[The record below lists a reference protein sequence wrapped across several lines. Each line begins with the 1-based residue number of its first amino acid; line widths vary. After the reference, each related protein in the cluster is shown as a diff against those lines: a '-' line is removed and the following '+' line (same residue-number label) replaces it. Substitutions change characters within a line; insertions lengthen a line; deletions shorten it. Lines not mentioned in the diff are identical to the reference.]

1 MEELEVLLKEQEQQK
16 ITIGNYKAMI
26 AGYSRTIKELHDQ
39 HFDFKSDY
47 NDVLK
52 EYDTI
57 KNSTKPVDQ
66 VRVTVLKSKMATID
80 AKLKNISSNLQSN
93 KLNLDTAKTSLQL
106 EELKN
111 KTLQKQIA
119 DHPETKLVS
128 AEEKEKIVNDTLQ
141 NARDTKAKIG
151 KILEGE
157 IKSMNDIPNDIK
169 QKLFKDNSTLT
180 RYDKELAQLNTDL
193 NFYKKSKNKD
203 KDRFIKPIEQKIKT
217 IENRKLSFAINE
229 LEKANLA
236 SDVVINTCYSHMKN
250 LTLEKA
256 KAYTDIDDIHNGT
269 YKQPEN
275 DEHSDNDNK
284 GSQSKDD
291 DEKFKDD
298 ENDEKAKTGLPIKPS
313 FFNRFKNKL
322 SEIIN
327 KVKEYLPKSKAK
339 KEQEEKE
346 AEEQRKQEEEQKQKE
361 EQEQKEKEQ
370 KEKEQKEKEQNEN
383 KNQKTNN
390 RHYEAKDFKNNQ
402 NFKNDM
408 DEFLKNFE
416 ARTKKDVKDFEKDY
430 DDNSFNR

>member
-16 ITIGNYKAMI
+16 IAINNYKAMI
-26 AGYSRTIKELHDQ
+26 AGYSTTIKELQDKLI
-39 HFDFKSDY
+39 DLKADY
-47 NDVLK
+47 NDTLK
-52 EYDTI
+52 EYDAI
-57 KNSTKPVDQ
+57 KNSTK
-66 VRVTVLKSKMATID
+66 ATD
-80 AKLKNISSNLQSN
+80 KAEVAKLKAKMARIDTNRKNTSSNLQSN
-93 KLNLDTAKTSLQL
+93 KLDRDTAKASLKA
-106 EELKN
+106 EEFKN

-119 DHPETKLVS
+119 DHPEAKLVS
-128 AEEKEKIVNDTLQ
+128 AEEKEKRIKDMLQ
-141 NARDTKAKIG
+141 NTEYTKARLG

-157 IKSMNDIPNDIK
+157 IKSIDDIPDDIK
-169 QKLFKDNSTLT
+169 QDLFKDDSTLA
-180 RYDKELAQLNTDL
+180 RYDKELTQLNADL
-193 NFYKKSKNKD
+193 TSLKNSNAEPRLIKST
-203 KDRFIKPIEQKIKT
+203 EQKIKT
-217 IENRKLSFAINE
+217 IENRKLSFAIDE
-229 LEKANLA
+229 LKKTHLA
-236 SDVVINTCYSHMKN
+236 ADVAINSCHSHIKN
-250 LTLEKA
+250 LTHEKS
-256 KAYTDIDDIHNGT
+256 KAYDDIDAIHDGT

-327 KVKEYLPKSKAK
+327 KVKEHLPKSKAK

-361 EQEQKEKEQ
+361 EQEQKEKE
-370 KEKEQKEKEQNEN
+370 EKEKEQNEN

-390 RHYEAKDFKNNQ
+390 RHYKEKDFRHNQ
-402 NFKNDM
+402 SFKDDM

-416 ARTKKDVKDFEKDY
+416 ARTKKDLDDFEKDY

>member
-1 MEELEVLLKEQEQQK
+1 MEELEVLLKEQEQQQ
-16 ITIGNYKAMI
+16 ITIGNYKSMI
-26 AGYSRTIKELHDQ
+26 KGYSTTIEELQDQ
-39 HFDFKSDY
+39 LIDLKTDY
-47 NDVLK
+47 NDTLK
-52 EYDTI
+52 EYDAI
-57 KNSTKPVDQ
+57 KNSKKAVDQ
-66 VRVTVLKSKMATID
+66 MQVDKLKAKMARLDTNR
-80 AKLKNISSNLQSN
+80 KNISSNLQSN
-93 KLNLDTAKTSLQL
+93 KLDRDTAKASLKA
-106 EELKN
+106 EEFKN

-119 DHPETKLVS
+119 DHPEAKLVS
-128 AEEKEKIVNDTLQ
+128 AEEKEKRVKDMLQ
-141 NARDTKAKIG
+141 NTEYTKARLG

-157 IKSMNDIPNDIK
+157 IKSIDDIPDDIK
-169 QKLFKDNSTLT
+169 QKLFKDDSTLA
-180 RYDKELAQLNTDL
+180 RYDKELDQLNTDL
-193 NFYKKSKNKD
+193 TSLKNSNAEPRLIKS
-203 KDRFIKPIEQKIKT
+203 IEQKIKT
-217 IENRKLSFAINE
+217 IENRKLSFAIDE
-229 LEKANLA
+229 LKKTHLA
-236 SDVVINTCYSHMKN
+236 ADVAINSCHSHIKN
-250 LTLEKA
+250 LTREKT
-256 KAYTDIDDIHNGT
+256 KAYDDIDAIHNGT

-327 KVKEYLPKSKAK
+327 KVKEHLPKSKAK

-346 AEEQRKQEEEQKQKE
+346 AEEQRKQEEEQKEKE
-361 EQEQKEKEQ
+361 E
-370 KEKEQKEKEQNEN
+370 KEKEQNEN

-390 RHYEAKDFKNNQ
+390 RHYEANDFRNNQ

-416 ARTKKDVKDFEKDY
+416 ARTRKDLNDFEKDY

>member
-26 AGYSRTIKELHDQ
+26 AGYSRTIRELHDQ

-151 KILEGE
+151 KILKGE

-169 QKLFKDNSTLT
+169 QELFKDNSTLK
-180 RYDKELAQLNTDL
+180 RYDDELAKLTTDL
-193 NFYKKSKNKD
+193 ADLKKVNAEP
-203 KDRFIKPIEQKIKT
+203 RFIKPIEQKIKT

-236 SDVVINTCYSHMKN
+236 SDVVINTCYSHIKN

-284 GSQSKDD
+284 SSKSKDD

-298 ENDEKAKTGLPIKPS
+298 EDDEKAKTGLPTKPS

-361 EQEQKEKEQ
+361 EQEQKEKE
-370 KEKEQKEKEQNEN
+370 KEQNEN

-416 ARTKKDVKDFEKDY
+416 ARTKKDVNDFEKDY

>member
-16 ITIGNYKAMI
+16 ITIDNYKAMI
-26 AGYSRTIKELHDQ
+26 AGYSTTIKELQDQ
-39 HFDFKSDY
+39 LIDLKADY
-47 NDVLK
+47 NDTLK
-52 EYDTI
+52 EYDAI
-57 KNSTKPVDQ
+57 KNSTK
-66 VRVTVLKSKMATID
+66 ATD
-80 AKLKNISSNLQSN
+80 KAEVAKLKAKMARIDTNRKNTSSNLQSN
-93 KLNLDTAKTSLQL
+93 KLDRDTAKASLKA
-106 EELKN
+106 EEFKN

-119 DHPETKLVS
+119 DHPEAKLVS
-128 AEEKEKIVNDTLQ
+128 AEEKEKRIKDMLQ
-141 NARDTKAKIG
+141 NTEYTKARLG

-157 IKSMNDIPNDIK
+157 IKSIDDIPDDIK
-169 QKLFKDNSTLT
+169 QDLFKDDSTLA
-180 RYDKELAQLNTDL
+180 RYDKELTQLNADL
-193 NFYKKSKNKD
+193 TSLKNSNAEPRLIKST
-203 KDRFIKPIEQKIKT
+203 EQKIKT
-217 IENRKLSFAINE
+217 IENRKLSFAIDE
-229 LEKANLA
+229 LKKTHLA
-236 SDVVINTCYSHMKN
+236 ADVAINSCYSHIKN
-250 LTLEKA
+250 LTHEKS
-256 KAYTDIDDIHNGT
+256 KAYDDIDAIHNGT

-284 GSQSKDD
+284 GSKSKDD

-298 ENDEKAKTGLPIKPS
+298 ENDEKTKTGLPIKPS

-327 KVKEYLPKSKAK
+327 KVKEHLPKSKAK

-361 EQEQKEKEQ
+361 EQEQKEKE
-370 KEKEQKEKEQNEN
+370 EKEKEQNEN

-390 RHYEAKDFKNNQ
+390 RHYEANDFRNNQ

-416 ARTKKDVKDFEKDY
+416 ARTRKDLDDFEKDY

>member
-26 AGYSRTIKELHDQ
+26 AGYSRTIRELHDQ

-93 KLNLDTAKTSLQL
+93 KLNLDTAKASLQL

-119 DHPETKLVS
+119 DHPEAKLVS
-128 AEEKEKIVNDTLQ
+128 AEEKEKRVKDILE
-141 NARDTKAKIG
+141 NAKHTKAILG
-151 KILEGE
+151 KVLEGE
-157 IKSMNDIPNDIK
+157 IKSINDIPYNIR
-169 QKLFKDNSTLT
+169 QELFKNNSTLA
-180 RYDKELAQLNTDL
+180 RYDKELDQLNADL
-193 NFYKKSKNKD
+193 ASLKKSKAE
-203 KDRFIKPIEQKIKT
+203 DRFTEPIEQKIKT
-217 IENRKLSFAINE
+217 IENRKLSFAINK
-229 LEKANLA
+229 LEKTHLGL
-236 SDVVINTCYSHMKN
+236 DVVINSCSSHIKN

-256 KAYTDIDDIHNGT
+256 KAYNDIDDIHNGT

-284 GSQSKDD
+284 SSKSKDD

-327 KVKEYLPKSKAK
+327 KVKEHLPKSKAK

-361 EQEQKEKEQ
+361 EQEQKEQ
-370 KEKEQKEKEQNEN
+370 EQKEKEQNEN

>member
-16 ITIGNYKAMI
+16 ITIDNYKAMI
-26 AGYSRTIKELHDQ
+26 AGYSTTIKELQDQ
-39 HFDFKSDY
+39 LIDLKADY
-47 NDVLK
+47 NDTFK
-52 EYDTI
+52 EYDAI
-57 KNSTKPVDQ
+57 KNSTK
-66 VRVTVLKSKMATID
+66 ATD
-80 AKLKNISSNLQSN
+80 KAEVAKLKAKMARIDTNRKNTSSNLQSN
-93 KLNLDTAKTSLQL
+93 KLDRDTAKASLKA
-106 EELKN
+106 EEFKN
-111 KTLQKQIA
+111 KSLQKQIA
-119 DHPETKLVS
+119 DHPEAKLVS
-128 AEEKEKIVNDTLQ
+128 AEEKEKRVKDMLQ
-141 NARDTKAKIG
+141 NTEYTKARLG

-157 IKSMNDIPNDIK
+157 IKSIDDIPDDIK
-169 QKLFKDNSTLT
+169 QDLFKDDPTLA
-180 RYDKELAQLNTDL
+180 RYDKELTQLNTDL
-193 NFYKKSKNKD
+193 ASLKNSNAE
-203 KDRFIKPIEQKIKT
+203 DRLTKPIEQKIKT
-217 IENRKLSFAINE
+217 IENRKLSFAIDE
-229 LEKANLA
+229 LKKTHLA
-236 SDVVINTCYSHMKN
+236 ADVAINSCYSHIKN
-250 LTLEKA
+250 LTREKA
-256 KAYTDIDDIHNGT
+256 KAYDDIDDIHNGT

-284 GSQSKDD
+284 SSKSKDD

-298 ENDEKAKTGLPIKPS
+298 ENAKTGLPIKPS

-327 KVKEYLPKSKAK
+327 KVKEHLPKSKAK

-370 KEKEQKEKEQNEN
+370 NEN

-390 RHYEAKDFKNNQ
+390 RHYEANDFRNNQ

-416 ARTKKDVKDFEKDY
+416 ARTRKDLDDFEKDY

>member
-16 ITIGNYKAMI
+16 ITIDNYKAMI
-26 AGYSRTIKELHDQ
+26 AGYSTTIKELQDQ
-39 HFDFKSDY
+39 LIDLKADY
-47 NDVLK
+47 NDTLK
-52 EYDTI
+52 EYDAI
-57 KNSTKPVDQ
+57 KNSTKATDKAE
-66 VRVTVLKSKMATID
+66 VTKLKAKMARID
-80 AKLKNISSNLQSN
+80 TNRKNTSSNLQSN
-93 KLNLDTAKTSLQL
+93 KLDRDTAKASLKA
-106 EELKN
+106 EEFKN

-119 DHPETKLVS
+119 DHPEAKLVS
-128 AEEKEKIVNDTLQ
+128 AEEKEKRIKDMLQ
-141 NARDTKAKIG
+141 NTEYTKARLG

-157 IKSMNDIPNDIK
+157 IKSIDDIPDDIK
-169 QKLFKDNSTLT
+169 QDLFKDDSTLA
-180 RYDKELAQLNTDL
+180 RYDKELTQLNADL
-193 NFYKKSKNKD
+193 TSLKNSNAEPRLIKST
-203 KDRFIKPIEQKIKT
+203 EQKIKT
-217 IENRKLSFAINE
+217 IENRKLSFAIDE
-229 LEKANLA
+229 LKKTHLA
-236 SDVVINTCYSHMKN
+236 ADVAINSCHSHIKN
-250 LTLEKA
+250 LTHEKS
-256 KAYTDIDDIHNGT
+256 KAYDDIDAIHNGT

-327 KVKEYLPKSKAK
+327 KVKEHLPKSKAK

-361 EQEQKEKEQ
+361 EQEQKEKE
-370 KEKEQKEKEQNEN
+370 EKEKEQNEN

-390 RHYEAKDFKNNQ
+390 RHYEEKDFRHNQ
-402 NFKNDM
+402 SFKDDM

-416 ARTKKDVKDFEKDY
+416 ARTKKDLDDFEKDY

>member
-339 KEQEEKE
+339 KEQEEKG

-361 EQEQKEKEQ
+361 EQEQ

-408 DEFLKNFE
+408 DEFLKNFK

>member
-16 ITIGNYKAMI
+16 ITIDNYKAMI
-26 AGYSRTIKELHDQ
+26 AGYSTTIKELQDQ
-39 HFDFKSDY
+39 LIDLKADY
-47 NDVLK
+47 NDTLK
-52 EYDTI
+52 EYDAI
-57 KNSTKPVDQ
+57 KNSTK
-66 VRVTVLKSKMATID
+66 ATD
-80 AKLKNISSNLQSN
+80 KAEVAKLKAKMARIDTNRKNTSSNLQSN
-93 KLNLDTAKTSLQL
+93 KLDRDTAKASLKA
-106 EELKN
+106 EEFKN

-119 DHPETKLVS
+119 DHPEAKLVS
-128 AEEKEKIVNDTLQ
+128 AEEKEKRIKDMLQ
-141 NARDTKAKIG
+141 NTEYTKARLG

-157 IKSMNDIPNDIK
+157 IKSIDDIPDDIK
-169 QKLFKDNSTLT
+169 QDLFKDDSTLA
-180 RYDKELAQLNTDL
+180 RYDKELTQLNADL
-193 NFYKKSKNKD
+193 TSLKNSNAEPRLIKST
-203 KDRFIKPIEQKIKT
+203 EQKIKT
-217 IENRKLSFAINE
+217 IENRKLSFAIDE
-229 LEKANLA
+229 LKKTHLA
-236 SDVVINTCYSHMKN
+236 ADVAINSCHSHIKN
-250 LTLEKA
+250 LTHEKS
-256 KAYTDIDDIHNGT
+256 KAYDDIDAIHNGT

-327 KVKEYLPKSKAK
+327 KVKEHLPKSKAK

-346 AEEQRKQEEEQKQKE
+346 AEEQKE
-361 EQEQKEKEQ
+361 KEAEEQKEKE
-370 KEKEQKEKEQNEN
+370 EKEKEQNEN

-390 RHYEAKDFKNNQ
+390 RHYEEKDFRHNQ
-402 NFKNDM
+402 SFKDDM

-416 ARTKKDVKDFEKDY
+416 ARTKKDLDDFEKDY

>member
-26 AGYSRTIKELHDQ
+26 EGYSTTIEELQDQ
-39 HFDFKSDY
+39 LIDLKADY
-47 NDVLK
+47 NDTLK
-52 EYDTI
+52 EYDAI
-57 KNSTKPVDQ
+57 KNSTKAVDQ
-66 VRVTVLKSKMATID
+66 MKVDKLKAKMARID
-80 AKLKNISSNLQSN
+80 TNRKNISSNLQSN
-93 KLNLDTAKTSLQL
+93 KLDRDTAKASLKA
-106 EELKN
+106 EKFKN
-111 KTLQKQIA
+111 KSLQKQIA

-128 AEEKEKIVNDTLQ
+128 AEEKEKRVKDMLQ
-141 NARDTKAKIG
+141 NTRDTKARLG

-169 QKLFKDNSTLT
+169 QELFKDNPTLA
-180 RYDKELAQLNTDL
+180 RYDKELDQLNTDL
-193 NFYKKSKNKD
+193 TSLKNSNAE
-203 KDRFIKPIEQKIKT
+203 DRFIKPIEQKIKT
-217 IENRKLSFAINE
+217 IENRKLSFAING
-229 LEKANLA
+229 LEKAYLA
-236 SDVVINTCYSHMKN
+236 SDVAINSCYSHIKN
-250 LTLEKA
+250 LTREKA
-256 KAYTDIDDIHNGT
+256 KAYDDIDSIHNGT

-298 ENDEKAKTGLPIKPS
+298 EDNEKAKTGLPIKPS

-327 KVKEYLPKSKAK
+327 KVKEHLPKSKAK

-361 EQEQKEKEQ
+361 EQEQKEKE
-370 KEKEQKEKEQNEN
+370 EKEKEQNEN

-390 RHYEAKDFKNNQ
+390 RHYEANDFRNNQ

-416 ARTKKDVKDFEKDY
+416 ARTKKDLDDFEKDY

>member
-26 AGYSRTIKELHDQ
+26 AGYSQTIKELHDKQ
-39 HFDFKSDY
+39 IDLKSDY
-47 NDVLK
+47 NDTLK
-52 EYDTI
+52 EYDAI
-57 KNSTKPVDQ
+57 KNSTKPEDQ
-66 VRVTVLKSKMATID
+66 KKVTKLKLKMARID
-80 AKLKNISSNLQSN
+80 TDRKNISSSIQSN
-93 KLNLDTAKTSLQL
+93 KLDRDTAEASLKSEQF
-106 EELKN
+106 KN

-128 AEEKEKIVNDTLQ
+128 AEEKEKRVKDMLQ
-141 NARDTKAKIG
+141 NARDTKTKIG

-157 IKSMNDIPNDIK
+157 IKSMNDIPDDIK
-169 QKLFKDNSTLT
+169 KELFKDNSTLT
-180 RYDKELAQLNTDL
+180 RYDKELDQLNTDL
-193 NFYKKSKNKD
+193 DNLNKANAEP
-203 KDRFIKPIEQKIKT
+203 RLIKPIEQKIKT

-229 LEKANLA
+229 LEKAHLA
-236 SDVVINTCYSHMKN
+236 SDVVINSCYSHIKN
-250 LTLEKA
+250 LTREKA
-256 KAYTDIDDIHNGT
+256 KAYDDIDGIHNGT

-327 KVKEYLPKSKAK
+327 KVKEHLPKSKAK

-361 EQEQKEKEQ
+361 EQEQKEKE
-370 KEKEQKEKEQNEN
+370 EKEKEQNEN

-390 RHYEAKDFKNNQ
+390 RHYEANDFRNNQ

-416 ARTKKDVKDFEKDY
+416 ARTKKDVDDFEKDY

>member
-16 ITIGNYKAMI
+16 ITIGNYKAVI
-26 AGYSRTIKELHDQ
+26 AGYSRTISELHDQ
-39 HFDFKSDY
+39 HIDLKSDY
-47 NDVLK
+47 NDALK
-52 EYDTI
+52 EYDAF
-57 KNSTKPVDQ
+57 KNSARLRDQ
-66 VRVTVLKSKMATID
+66 ARVPSLKEKMATID
-80 AKLKNISSNLQSN
+80 AKLKIISSNLQST
-93 KLNLDTAKTSLQL
+93 KLNLDTAKSSLQL

-111 KTLQKQIA
+111 KSLQKQIA

-151 KILEGE
+151 KILKGE
-157 IKSMNDIPNDIK
+157 IKSINDIPNDIK
-169 QKLFKDNSTLT
+169 QELFKDNSTLK
-180 RYDKELAQLNTDL
+180 RYDDELDKLKTDL
-193 NFYKKSKNKD
+193 DDLKKVNAEP
-203 KDRFIKPIEQKIKT
+203 RFIKPIEQKIKT

-236 SDVVINTCYSHMKN
+236 SDVVINTCYSHIKN

-346 AEEQRKQEEEQKQKE
+346 AEEQRKQEEEEQKE
-361 EQEQKEKEQ
+361 EQEQKE
-370 KEKEQKEKEQNEN
+370 KEKEQNEN

-390 RHYEAKDFKNNQ
+390 RHYEAKDFRHNQ
-402 NFKNDM
+402 SFKDDM

-416 ARTKKDVKDFEKDY
+416 ARTKKDVNDFEKDY

>member
-16 ITIGNYKAMI
+16 ITIGNYKAVI
-26 AGYSRTIKELHDQ
+26 AGYSRTIRELHDQ
-39 HFDFKSDY
+39 HIDLKSDY
-47 NDVLK
+47 NDALK
-52 EYDTI
+52 EYDAF
-57 KNSTKPVDQ
+57 KNSARLRDQ
-66 VRVTVLKSKMATID
+66 ARVPSLKEKMATID
-80 AKLKNISSNLQSN
+80 AKLKNISSNLQST
-93 KLNLDTAKTSLQL
+93 KLNLDTAKASLQL

-111 KTLQKQIA
+111 KSLQKQIA

-128 AEEKEKIVNDTLQ
+128 AEEKEKRVKDMLQ
-141 NARDTKAKIG
+141 NTRDTKARLG

-169 QKLFKDNSTLT
+169 QELFKDNPTLA
-180 RYDKELAQLNTDL
+180 RYDKELDQLNTDL
-193 NFYKKSKNKD
+193 TSLKNSNAE
-203 KDRFIKPIEQKIKT
+203 DRFIKPIEQKIKT

-236 SDVVINTCYSHMKN
+236 SDVVINTCYSHIKN

-298 ENDEKAKTGLPIKPS
+298 EDNEKAKTGLPIKPS

-361 EQEQKEKEQ
+361 EQEQKEKE
-370 KEKEQKEKEQNEN
+370 EKEKEQNEN

-390 RHYEAKDFKNNQ
+390 RHYEAKDFRHNQ
-402 NFKNDM
+402 SFKDDM

-416 ARTKKDVKDFEKDY
+416 ARTKKDVNDFEKDY

>member
-16 ITIGNYKAMI
+16 ITIDNYKAMI
-26 AGYSRTIKELHDQ
+26 AGYSTTIKELQDQ
-39 HFDFKSDY
+39 LIDLKADY
-47 NDVLK
+47 NDTLK
-52 EYDTI
+52 EYDAI
-57 KNSTKPVDQ
+57 KNSTK
-66 VRVTVLKSKMATID
+66 ATD
-80 AKLKNISSNLQSN
+80 KAEVAKLKAKMARIDTNRKNTSSNLQSN
-93 KLNLDTAKTSLQL
+93 KLDRDTAKASLKA
-106 EELKN
+106 EEFKN

-119 DHPETKLVS
+119 DHPEAKLVS
-128 AEEKEKIVNDTLQ
+128 AEEKEKRIKDMLQ
-141 NARDTKAKIG
+141 NTEYTKARLG

-157 IKSMNDIPNDIK
+157 IKSIDDIPDDIK
-169 QKLFKDNSTLT
+169 QDLFKDDSTLA
-180 RYDKELAQLNTDL
+180 RYDKELTQLNADL
-193 NFYKKSKNKD
+193 TSLKNSNAEPRLIKST
-203 KDRFIKPIEQKIKT
+203 EQKIKT
-217 IENRKLSFAINE
+217 IENRKLSFAIDE
-229 LEKANLA
+229 LKKTHLA
-236 SDVVINTCYSHMKN
+236 ADVAINSCYSHIKN
-250 LTLEKA
+250 LTHEKS
-256 KAYTDIDDIHNGT
+256 KAYDDIDAIHNGT

-327 KVKEYLPKSKAK
+327 KVKEHLPKSKAK

-361 EQEQKEKEQ
+361 EQEQKEKE
-370 KEKEQKEKEQNEN
+370 EKEKEQNEN

-390 RHYEAKDFKNNQ
+390 RHYEEKDFRHNQ
-402 NFKNDM
+402 SFKDDM

-416 ARTKKDVKDFEKDY
+416 ARTKKDLDDFEKDY

>member
-16 ITIGNYKAMI
+16 ITIDNYKAMI
-26 AGYSRTIKELHDQ
+26 AGYSTTIKELQDQ
-39 HFDFKSDY
+39 LIDLKADY
-47 NDVLK
+47 NDTLK
-52 EYDTI
+52 EYDAI
-57 KNSTKPVDQ
+57 KNSTDKAKVAK
-66 VRVTVLKSKMATID
+66 LKAKMARID
-80 AKLKNISSNLQSN
+80 TNRKNISSNLQSN
-93 KLNLDTAKTSLQL
+93 KLDRDTAKASLKA
-106 EELKN
+106 EEFKN
-111 KTLQKQIA
+111 KSLQKQIA
-119 DHPETKLVS
+119 DHPEAKLVS
-128 AEEKEKIVNDTLQ
+128 AEEKEKRVKDMLQ
-141 NARDTKAKIG
+141 NTEYTKARLG

-157 IKSMNDIPNDIK
+157 IKSMNDIPDDIK
-169 QKLFKDNSTLT
+169 QDLFKDNPTLA
-180 RYDKELAQLNTDL
+180 RYDKELDQLNTDL
-193 NFYKKSKNKD
+193 TSLKNSNAEPRLIKST
-203 KDRFIKPIEQKIKT
+203 EQKIKT
-217 IENRKLSFAINE
+217 IENRKLSFAIDE
-229 LEKANLA
+229 LKKTHLA
-236 SDVVINTCYSHMKN
+236 ADVAINSCHSHIKN
-250 LTLEKA
+250 LTREKA
-256 KAYTDIDDIHNGT
+256 KAYDDIDAIHNGT

-327 KVKEYLPKSKAK
+327 KVKEHLPKSKAK

-361 EQEQKEKEQ
+361 EQEQKEKE
-370 KEKEQKEKEQNEN
+370 EKEKEQNEN

-390 RHYEAKDFKNNQ
+390 RHYEANDFRNNQ

-416 ARTKKDVKDFEKDY
+416 ARTRKDLDDFEKDY

>member
-1 MEELEVLLKEQEQQK
+1 MEELEVLLKEQEQQQ
-16 ITIGNYKAMI
+16 ITIGNYKSMI
-26 AGYSRTIKELHDQ
+26 AGYSKTIKELHDKQ
-39 HFDFKSDY
+39 IDLQADYHDTLKKYDAFKNSARLRDQAQ
-47 NDVLK
+47 VPGLK
-52 EYDTI
+52 EEMAKI
-57 KNSTKPVDQ
+57 KAD
-66 VRVTVLKSKMATID
+66 
-80 AKLKNISSNLQSN
+80 LKNISSNLQSN
-93 KLNLDTAKTSLQL
+93 ELDRDTAKASLQL

-111 KTLQKQIA
+111 KSLQKQIA

-128 AEEKEKIVNDTLQ
+128 AEEKEKRVKDMLQ
-141 NARDTKAKIG
+141 NARDTKARLG

-157 IKSMNDIPNDIK
+157 IKSMNDIPDDIK
-169 QKLFKDNSTLT
+169 QELFKDNSTLA
-180 RYDKELAQLNTDL
+180 RYDKELTQLNADL
-193 NFYKKSKNKD
+193 TFYKKSRNKD

-217 IENRKLSFAINE
+217 IENRKLSFAING
-229 LEKANLA
+229 LEKAHLA
-236 SDVVINTCYSHMKN
+236 SDVVINSCYSHIKN

-256 KAYTDIDDIHNGT
+256 KAYDDIDDIHNGT

-327 KVKEYLPKSKAK
+327 KVKEHLPKSKAK

-361 EQEQKEKEQ
+361 EQEKKEKEEQ
-370 KEKEQKEKEQNEN
+370 EQKEKEQNEN

-408 DEFLKNFE
+408 DEFLKNFK

-430 DDNSFNR
+430 DDNIFNR

>member
-16 ITIGNYKAMI
+16 ITIDNYKAII
-26 AGYSRTIKELHDQ
+26 AGYSTTIKELQDQ
-39 HFDFKSDY
+39 LIDLKADY
-47 NDVLK
+47 NDTLK
-52 EYDTI
+52 EYDAI
-57 KNSTKPVDQ
+57 KNSTK
-66 VRVTVLKSKMATID
+66 ATD
-80 AKLKNISSNLQSN
+80 KAEVAKLKAKMARIDTNRKNTSSNLQSN
-93 KLNLDTAKTSLQL
+93 KLDRDTAKASLKA
-106 EELKN
+106 EEFKN

-119 DHPETKLVS
+119 DHPEAKLVS
-128 AEEKEKIVNDTLQ
+128 AEEKEKRIKDMLQ
-141 NARDTKAKIG
+141 NTEYTKARLG

-157 IKSMNDIPNDIK
+157 IKSIDDIPDDIK
-169 QKLFKDNSTLT
+169 QDLFKDDSTLA
-180 RYDKELAQLNTDL
+180 RYDKELTQLNADL
-193 NFYKKSKNKD
+193 TSLKNSNAEPRLIKST
-203 KDRFIKPIEQKIKT
+203 EQKIKT
-217 IENRKLSFAINE
+217 IENRKLSFAIDE
-229 LEKANLA
+229 LKKTHLA
-236 SDVVINTCYSHMKN
+236 ADLAINSCYSHIKN
-250 LTLEKA
+250 LTHEKS
-256 KAYTDIDDIHNGT
+256 KAYNDIDAIHNGT

-298 ENDEKAKTGLPIKPS
+298 EDNEKAKTGLPIKPS

-327 KVKEYLPKSKAK
+327 KVKEHLPKSKAK

-361 EQEQKEKEQ
+361 EQEQKEKE
-370 KEKEQKEKEQNEN
+370 EKEKEQNEN

-390 RHYEAKDFKNNQ
+390 RHYEEKDFRHNQ
-402 NFKNDM
+402 SFKDDM

-416 ARTKKDVKDFEKDY
+416 ARTRKDLDDFEKDY

>member
-1 MEELEVLLKEQEQQK
+1 MEELEVLLKEQEQQQ

-26 AGYSRTIKELHDQ
+26 AGYSKTIKELHDKQ
-39 HFDFKSDY
+39 IDLKADY
-47 NDVLK
+47 NDVFKKYDAFKNSARLRDQAQVPGLK
-52 EYDTI
+52 EEMAKI
-57 KNSTKPVDQ
+57 KAD
-66 VRVTVLKSKMATID
+66 
-80 AKLKNISSNLQSN
+80 LKNISSNLQSN
-93 KLNLDTAKTSLQL
+93 ELDRDTAKASLQL

-111 KTLQKQIA
+111 KSLQKQIA

-128 AEEKEKIVNDTLQ
+128 AEEKEKRVKDMLQ
-141 NARDTKAKIG
+141 NARDTKARLG

-157 IKSMNDIPNDIK
+157 IKSMNDIPDDIK
-169 QKLFKDNSTLT
+169 QKLFEDDSTLA
-180 RYDKELAQLNTDL
+180 RYDKELTQLNADL
-193 NFYKKSKNKD
+193 NFYKKSRIKD
-203 KDRFIKPIEQKIKT
+203 RDRFIKPIEQKIKT

-229 LEKANLA
+229 LEKTHLA
-236 SDVVINTCYSHMKN
+236 SDVVINSCYSHIKN
-250 LTLEKA
+250 LTLEKS
-256 KAYTDIDDIHNGT
+256 KAYNDIDDIHNGT

-298 ENDEKAKTGLPIKPS
+298 ENAKTGLPIKPS

-327 KVKEYLPKSKAK
+327 KVKEHLPKSKAK

-361 EQEQKEKEQ
+361 EQEEKE
-370 KEKEQKEKEQNEN
+370 KEKEQNEN

-390 RHYEAKDFKNNQ
+390 RHYEEKDFRHNQ
-402 NFKNDM
+402 SFKDDM

-416 ARTKKDVKDFEKDY
+416 ARTKKDLDDFEKDY

>member
-26 AGYSRTIKELHDQ
+26 AGYSQTIKELHDKQ
-39 HFDFKSDY
+39 IDLKSDY
-47 NDVLK
+47 NDTLK
-52 EYDTI
+52 EYDAI
-57 KNSTKPVDQ
+57 KNSTKPEDQ
-66 VRVTVLKSKMATID
+66 KKVTKLKLKMARID
-80 AKLKNISSNLQSN
+80 TDRKNISSSIQSN
-93 KLNLDTAKTSLQL
+93 KLDRDTAEASLKSEQF
-106 EELKN
+106 KN

-128 AEEKEKIVNDTLQ
+128 AEEKEKRVKDMLQ
-141 NARDTKAKIG
+141 NARNTKTKIG

-157 IKSMNDIPNDIK
+157 IKSMNDIPDDIK
-169 QKLFKDNSTLT
+169 QELFKDNSTLT
-180 RYDKELAQLNTDL
+180 RYDKELDQLNTDL
-193 NFYKKSKNKD
+193 DNLNKANAEP
-203 KDRFIKPIEQKIKT
+203 RLIKPIEQKIKT

-229 LEKANLA
+229 LEKAHLA
-236 SDVVINTCYSHMKN
+236 SDVVINSCYSHIKN

-256 KAYTDIDDIHNGT
+256 KAYDDIDDIHNGT

-346 AEEQRKQEEEQKQKE
+346 AEEKRKQEEEQKQKE
-361 EQEQKEKEQ
+361 EQEKKEKE
-370 KEKEQKEKEQNEN
+370 KEKEQNEN

-416 ARTKKDVKDFEKDY
+416 ARTKKDVNDFEKDY

>member
-1 MEELEVLLKEQEQQK
+1 MEELEVLLKEQEQQQ

-26 AGYSRTIKELHDQ
+26 AGYSKTIKELHDKQ
-39 HFDFKSDY
+39 IDLKADY
-47 NDVLK
+47 NDVFKKYDAFKNSARLRDQAQVPGLK
-52 EYDTI
+52 EEMAKI
-57 KNSTKPVDQ
+57 KAD
-66 VRVTVLKSKMATID
+66 
-80 AKLKNISSNLQSN
+80 LKNISSNLQSTE
-93 KLNLDTAKTSLQL
+93 LDRDTAKASLQL

-111 KTLQKQIA
+111 KSLQKQIA

-128 AEEKEKIVNDTLQ
+128 AEEKEKRVKDMLQ
-141 NARDTKAKIG
+141 NARDTKARLG

-157 IKSMNDIPNDIK
+157 IKSMDDIPDDIK
-169 QKLFKDNSTLT
+169 QKLFEDDSTLA
-180 RYDKELAQLNTDL
+180 RYDKELTQLNADL
-193 NFYKKSKNKD
+193 NFYKKSRIKD
-203 KDRFIKPIEQKIKT
+203 RDRFIKPIEQKIKT

-229 LEKANLA
+229 LEKTHLA
-236 SDVVINTCYSHMKN
+236 SDVVINSCHSHIKN
-250 LTLEKA
+250 LTREKA
-256 KAYTDIDDIHNGT
+256 KAYDDIDGIHNGT

-298 ENDEKAKTGLPIKPS
+298 ENAKTGLPIKPS

-327 KVKEYLPKSKAK
+327 KVKEHLPKSKAK

-361 EQEQKEKEQ
+361 EQEQKEKE
-370 KEKEQKEKEQNEN
+370 EKEKEQNEN

-390 RHYEAKDFKNNQ
+390 RHYEEKDFRHNQ
-402 NFKNDM
+402 SFKDDM

-416 ARTKKDVKDFEKDY
+416 ARTKKDVDDFEKDY

>member
-93 KLNLDTAKTSLQL
+93 KLNLDTEKTSLQL

-298 ENDEKAKTGLPIKPS
+298 ENDEKAKTGLPIKPF

-361 EQEQKEKEQ
+361 EQEQEQ

>member
-16 ITIGNYKAMI
+16 ITIRNYKAVI
-26 AGYSRTIKELHDQ
+26 LGYSKRIKELQDQ
-39 HFDFKSDY
+39 QIDVKSDY
-47 NDVLK
+47 NDTLK
-52 EYDTI
+52 EYDAI

-66 VRVTVLKSKMATID
+66 IKVSRLKAKMAVLDTR
-80 AKLKNISSNLQSN
+80 LKEIGSNLQSN
-93 KLNLDTAKTSLQL
+93 KVNLDTAKTSLQS
-106 EELKN
+106 EHLKN

-119 DHPETKLVS
+119 DHPEAKLVS
-128 AEEKEKIVNDTLQ
+128 AEEKEKRVKDTLEDAKHAK
-141 NARDTKAKIG
+141 ARLG
-151 KILEGE
+151 KVLEGE
-157 IKSMNDIPNDIK
+157 IKSINDIPYDIR
-169 QKLFKDNSTLT
+169 QEVFKDNSTLK

-193 NFYKKSKNKD
+193 ASLKKSNAE
-203 KDRFIKPIEQKIKT
+203 DRFTEPIEQKIKT
-217 IENRKLSFAINE
+217 IENRKLSFVINK
-229 LEKANLA
+229 LEKTHLGL
-236 SDVVINTCYSHMKN
+236 DVVINSCSSHIKN

-313 FFNRFKNKL
+313 FFNRFRNKL

-361 EQEQKEKEQ
+361 EQEKKEKEEQ
-370 KEKEQKEKEQNEN
+370 EQKEKEQNEN

-408 DEFLKNFE
+408 DEFLKNFK

>member
-1 MEELEVLLKEQEQQK
+1 MLDKILTDATATNLAKAKEKAKEQIEK
-16 ITIGNYKAMI
+16 IK
-26 AGYSRTIKELHDQ
+26 D
-39 HFDFKSDY
+39 
-47 NDVLK
+47 
-52 EYDTI
+52 
-57 KNSTKPVDQ
+57 
-66 VRVTVLKSKMATID
+66 
-80 AKLKNISSNLQSN
+80 
-93 KLNLDTAKTSLQL
+93 SLTPEKV
-106 EELKN
+106 EEFKN

-128 AEEKEKIVNDTLQ
+128 AEEKEKRVKDMLQ
-141 NARDTKAKIG
+141 NARDTKARFG

-169 QKLFKDNSTLT
+169 QDLFKDDSTLA
-180 RYDKELAQLNTDL
+180 RYDKELDQLNTDL
-193 NFYKKSKNKD
+193 TSLKNSNAE
-203 KDRFIKPIEQKIKT
+203 DRFTKPIEQKIKT
-217 IENRKLSFAINE
+217 IENRKLSFAINK
-229 LEKANLA
+229 LEKAHLA
-236 SDVVINTCYSHMKN
+236 SDVVINSCYSHIKN
-250 LTLEKA
+250 LTREKA
-256 KAYTDIDDIHNGT
+256 KAYDDIDDIHNGT

-327 KVKEYLPKSKAK
+327 KVKEHLPKSKAK

-346 AEEQRKQEEEQKQKE
+346 AEEQRKQEEEQ
-361 EQEQKEKEQ
+361 EQKEKE
-370 KEKEQKEKEQNEN
+370 EKEKEQNEN

-416 ARTKKDVKDFEKDY
+416 ARTRKDVNDFEKDY

>member
-16 ITIGNYKAMI
+16 IAIDNYKSMI
-26 AGYSRTIKELHDQ
+26 AGYSTTIEELQDQ
-39 HFDFKSDY
+39 LIDLKADY
-47 NDVLK
+47 NDTLK
-52 EYDTI
+52 EYDAI
-57 KNSTKPVDQ
+57 KNSKKAVDQ
-66 VRVTVLKSKMATID
+66 MQVDKLKAKMARLDTNR
-80 AKLKNISSNLQSN
+80 KNISSNLQSN
-93 KLNLDTAKTSLQL
+93 KLDHDNAKASLKV
-106 EELKN
+106 EEFKN
-111 KTLQKQIA
+111 KSLQKQIA
-119 DHPETKLVS
+119 DHPEAKLVS
-128 AEEKEKIVNDTLQ
+128 AEEKEKRVKDMLQ
-141 NARDTKAKIG
+141 NTEYNKARLG

-157 IKSMNDIPNDIK
+157 IKSIDDIPDDIK
-169 QKLFKDNSTLT
+169 QDFFKDNPTLA
-180 RYDKELAQLNTDL
+180 RYDKELDQLNTNL
-193 NFYKKSKNKD
+193 VSLKSSNVE
-203 KDRFIKPIEQKIKT
+203 DRFKEDLEQKIIT
-217 IENRKLSFAINE
+217 IENRKLSFAIDE
-229 LEKANLA
+229 LKKAHLA
-236 SDVVINTCYSHMKN
+236 ADVAINSCYSHIKN
-250 LTLEKA
+250 LTHEKS
-256 KAYTDIDDIHNGT
+256 KAYDDIDAIHNGT

-298 ENDEKAKTGLPIKPS
+298 ENAKTGLPIKPS

-327 KVKEYLPKSKAK
+327 KVKEHLPKSKAK

-361 EQEQKEKEQ
+361 EQEQKEKE
-370 KEKEQKEKEQNEN
+370 EKEKEQNEN

-390 RHYEAKDFKNNQ
+390 RHYEANDFRNNQ

-416 ARTKKDVKDFEKDY
+416 ARIRKDLDDFEKDY

>member
-16 ITIGNYKAMI
+16 IAIGNYKAMI
-26 AGYSRTIKELHDQ
+26 AGYSTTIKELQDQ
-39 HFDFKSDY
+39 LIDLKADY
-47 NDVLK
+47 NDTLK
-52 EYDTI
+52 EYDAI
-57 KNSTKPVDQ
+57 KNSTK
-66 VRVTVLKSKMATID
+66 ATD
-80 AKLKNISSNLQSN
+80 KAEVAKLKAKMARIDTNRKNTSSNLQSN
-93 KLNLDTAKTSLQL
+93 KLDRDTAKASLKA
-106 EELKN
+106 EEFKN

-119 DHPETKLVS
+119 DHPEAKLVS
-128 AEEKEKIVNDTLQ
+128 AEEKEKRIKDMLQ
-141 NARDTKAKIG
+141 NTEYTKARLG

-157 IKSMNDIPNDIK
+157 IKSIDDIPDDIK
-169 QKLFKDNSTLT
+169 QDLFKDDSTLA
-180 RYDKELAQLNTDL
+180 RYDKELTQLNADL
-193 NFYKKSKNKD
+193 TSLKNSNAEPRLIKST
-203 KDRFIKPIEQKIKT
+203 EQKIKT
-217 IENRKLSFAINE
+217 IENRKLSFAIDE
-229 LEKANLA
+229 LKKTHLA
-236 SDVVINTCYSHMKN
+236 ADVAINSCHSHIKN
-250 LTLEKA
+250 LTHEKS
-256 KAYTDIDDIHNGT
+256 KAYDDIDAIHNGT

-327 KVKEYLPKSKAK
+327 KVKEHLPKSKAK

-361 EQEQKEKEQ
+361 EQEQKEKE
-370 KEKEQKEKEQNEN
+370 EKEKEQNEN

-390 RHYEAKDFKNNQ
+390 RHYEEKDFRHNQ
-402 NFKNDM
+402 SFKDDM

-416 ARTKKDVKDFEKDY
+416 ARTKKDLDDFEKDY

>member
-16 ITIGNYKAMI
+16 ITIDNYKATI
-26 AGYSRTIKELHDQ
+26 AGYSTTIKELQDQ
-39 HFDFKSDY
+39 LIDLKADY
-47 NDVLK
+47 NDTLK
-52 EYDTI
+52 EYDAI
-57 KNSTKPVDQ
+57 KNSTKPEDQ
-66 VRVTVLKSKMATID
+66 KKVTKLKLKMARID
-80 AKLKNISSNLQSN
+80 TDRKNISSSIQSN
-93 KLNLDTAKTSLQL
+93 KLDRDTAEASLKSEQF
-106 EELKN
+106 KN

-128 AEEKEKIVNDTLQ
+128 AEEKEKRVKDMLQ
-141 NARDTKAKIG
+141 NARDTKTKIG

-157 IKSMNDIPNDIK
+157 IKSMNDIPDDIK
-169 QKLFKDNSTLT
+169 QELFKDNSTLT
-180 RYDKELAQLNTDL
+180 RYDKELDQLNTDL
-193 NFYKKSKNKD
+193 DNLNKANAEP
-203 KDRFIKPIEQKIKT
+203 RLIKPIEQKIKT
-217 IENRKLSFAINE
+217 IENRKLSFAINK
-229 LEKANLA
+229 LEKTHL
-236 SDVVINTCYSHMKN
+236 SLDVVINSCSSHIKN

-298 ENDEKAKTGLPIKPS
+298 EDNEKAKTGLPIKPS

-327 KVKEYLPKSKAK
+327 KVKEHLPKSKAK

-361 EQEQKEKEQ
+361 EQEKKEKEEQ
-370 KEKEQKEKEQNEN
+370 EQKEKEQNEN

-390 RHYEAKDFKNNQ
+390 RHYEANDFRNNQ

-416 ARTKKDVKDFEKDY
+416 ARTKKDLNDFEKDY

>member
-16 ITIGNYKAMI
+16 ITIDNYKAMI
-26 AGYSRTIKELHDQ
+26 AGYSTTIKELQDQ
-39 HFDFKSDY
+39 LIDLKADY
-47 NDVLK
+47 NDTLK
-52 EYDTI
+52 EYDAI
-57 KNSTKPVDQ
+57 KNSTK
-66 VRVTVLKSKMATID
+66 ATD
-80 AKLKNISSNLQSN
+80 KAEVAKLKAKMARIDTNRKNTSSNLQSN
-93 KLNLDTAKTSLQL
+93 KLDRDTAKASLKA
-106 EELKN
+106 EEFKN

-119 DHPETKLVS
+119 DHPEAKLVS
-128 AEEKEKIVNDTLQ
+128 AEEKEKRIKDMLQ
-141 NARDTKAKIG
+141 NTEYTKARLG

-157 IKSMNDIPNDIK
+157 IKSIDDIPDDIK
-169 QKLFKDNSTLT
+169 QDLFKDDSTLA
-180 RYDKELAQLNTDL
+180 RYDKELTQLNADL
-193 NFYKKSKNKD
+193 TSLKNSNAEPRLIKST
-203 KDRFIKPIEQKIKT
+203 EQKIKT
-217 IENRKLSFAINE
+217 IENRKLSFAIDE
-229 LEKANLA
+229 LKKTHLA
-236 SDVVINTCYSHMKN
+236 ADVAINSCHSHIKN
-250 LTLEKA
+250 LTHEKS
-256 KAYTDIDDIHNGT
+256 KAYDDIDAIHNGT

-327 KVKEYLPKSKAK
+327 KVKEHLPKSKAK

-346 AEEQRKQEEEQKQKE
+346 AEEQ
-361 EQEQKEKEQ
+361 KEKE
-370 KEKEQKEKEQNEN
+370 EKEKEQNEN

-390 RHYEAKDFKNNQ
+390 RHYEEKDFRHNQ
-402 NFKNDM
+402 SFKDDM

-416 ARTKKDVKDFEKDY
+416 ARTKKDLDDFEKDY

>member
-26 AGYSRTIKELHDQ
+26 AGYSTTIKELQDQ
-39 HFDFKSDY
+39 LIDLKADY
-47 NDVLK
+47 NDTLK
-52 EYDTI
+52 EYDAI
-57 KNSTKPVDQ
+57 KNSTKPEDQ
-66 VRVTVLKSKMATID
+66 YKVTKLKAKMARID
-80 AKLKNISSNLQSN
+80 TNRKNISSNLQSN
-93 KLNLDTAKTSLQL
+93 KLDRDTAKASLKV
-106 EELKN
+106 EEFKN

-128 AEEKEKIVNDTLQ
+128 AEEKEKRVKDMLQ
-141 NARDTKAKIG
+141 NARDTKARFG

-169 QKLFKDNSTLT
+169 QDLFKDDSTLA
-180 RYDKELAQLNTDL
+180 RYDKELDQLNTDL
-193 NFYKKSKNKD
+193 TSLKNSNAE
-203 KDRFIKPIEQKIKT
+203 DRFTKPIEQKIKT
-217 IENRKLSFAINE
+217 IENRKLSFAINK
-229 LEKANLA
+229 LEKAHLA
-236 SDVVINTCYSHMKN
+236 SDVVINSCYSHIKN
-250 LTLEKA
+250 LTREKA
-256 KAYTDIDDIHNGT
+256 KAYDDIDDIHNGT

-327 KVKEYLPKSKAK
+327 KVKEHLPKSKAK

-361 EQEQKEKEQ
+361 EQEQKEKE
-370 KEKEQKEKEQNEN
+370 EKEKEQNEN

-416 ARTKKDVKDFEKDY
+416 ARTRKDVNDFEKDY

>member
-26 AGYSRTIKELHDQ
+26 AGYSQTIKELHDKQ
-39 HFDFKSDY
+39 IDLKSDY
-47 NDVLK
+47 NDTLK
-52 EYDTI
+52 EYDAI
-57 KNSTKPVDQ
+57 KNSTKAVDKAK
-66 VRVTVLKSKMATID
+66 V
-80 AKLKNISSNLQSN
+80 AKLKAKMAIIDTNRKNISLNLQSN

-106 EELKN
+106 EESKN
-111 KTLQKQIA
+111 KSLQKQIA

-128 AEEKEKIVNDTLQ
+128 AEEKEKIVNNTLQ

-169 QKLFKDNSTLT
+169 QELFKDNSTLK
-180 RYDKELAQLNTDL
+180 RYDVELAKLNTDL
-193 NFYKKSKNKD
+193 DDLKKVNAEP
-203 KDRFIKPIEQKIKT
+203 RFIKPIEQKIKT

-236 SDVVINTCYSHMKN
+236 SDVVINTCYSHIKN

-339 KEQEEKE
+339 KEQEKKE
-346 AEEQRKQEEEQKQKE
+346 KE
-361 EQEQKEKEQ
+361 EQEQKE
-370 KEKEQKEKEQNEN
+370 KEKEQNEN

-390 RHYEAKDFKNNQ
+390 RHYEAKDFRHNQ
-402 NFKNDM
+402 SFKDDM

-416 ARTKKDVKDFEKDY
+416 ARTKKDVNDFEKDY

>member
-26 AGYSRTIKELHDQ
+26 AGYSQTIKELHDKQ
-39 HFDFKSDY
+39 IDLKSDY
-47 NDVLK
+47 NDTLK
-52 EYDTI
+52 EYDAI
-57 KNSTKPVDQ
+57 KNSTKPEDQ
-66 VRVTVLKSKMATID
+66 YKITKLKSKMARID
-80 AKLKNISSNLQSN
+80 ADRKNISLNLQSN
-93 KLNLDTAKTSLQL
+93 KLDRDTAKASLQL

-111 KTLQKQIA
+111 KSLQKQIA

-128 AEEKEKIVNDTLQ
+128 AEEKEKRVKDMLQ
-141 NARDTKAKIG
+141 NARDTKARLG

-157 IKSMNDIPNDIK
+157 IKSMDDIPDDIK
-169 QKLFKDNSTLT
+169 QELFKDNSTLA
-180 RYDKELAQLNTDL
+180 RYDKELTQLNADL
-193 NFYKKSKNKD
+193 TSLKNSNAE
-203 KDRFIKPIEQKIKT
+203 DRFIKPIEQKIKT

-229 LEKANLA
+229 LEKAHLS
-236 SDVVINTCYSHMKN
+236 SDVVINSCYSHIKN
-250 LTLEKA
+250 LTHEKS
-256 KAYTDIDDIHNGT
+256 KAYDDIDAIHNGT

-298 ENDEKAKTGLPIKPS
+298 ENDENAKTGLPIKPS

-327 KVKEYLPKSKAK
+327 KVKEHLPKSKAK

-361 EQEQKEKEQ
+361 EQEQKEKE
-370 KEKEQKEKEQNEN
+370 EKEKEQNEN

-390 RHYEAKDFKNNQ
+390 RHYEEKDFRHNQ
-402 NFKNDM
+402 SFKDDM

-416 ARTKKDVKDFEKDY
+416 ARTKKDVDDFEKDY

>member
-16 ITIGNYKAMI
+16 IRIDNYKAMI
-26 AGYSRTIKELHDQ
+26 AGYSTTIKELQDQ
-39 HFDFKSDY
+39 LIDLKADY
-47 NDVLK
+47 NDTLK
-52 EYDTI
+52 EYDAI
-57 KNSTKPVDQ
+57 KNSTK
-66 VRVTVLKSKMATID
+66 ATD
-80 AKLKNISSNLQSN
+80 KAEVAKLKAKMARIDTNRKNTSSNLQSN
-93 KLNLDTAKTSLQL
+93 KLDRDTAKASLKA
-106 EELKN
+106 EEFKN

-119 DHPETKLVS
+119 DHPEAKLVS
-128 AEEKEKIVNDTLQ
+128 AEEKEKRIKDMLQ
-141 NARDTKAKIG
+141 NTEYTKARLG

-157 IKSMNDIPNDIK
+157 IKSIDDIPDDIK
-169 QKLFKDNSTLT
+169 QDLFKDDSTLA
-180 RYDKELAQLNTDL
+180 RYDKELTQLNADL
-193 NFYKKSKNKD
+193 TSLKNSNAEPRLIKST
-203 KDRFIKPIEQKIKT
+203 EQKIKT
-217 IENRKLSFAINE
+217 IENRKLSFAIDE
-229 LEKANLA
+229 LKKTHLA
-236 SDVVINTCYSHMKN
+236 ADVAINSCYSHIKN
-250 LTLEKA
+250 LTHEKS
-256 KAYTDIDDIHNGT
+256 KAYDDIDAIHNGT

-284 GSQSKDD
+284 GSKSKDD

-298 ENDEKAKTGLPIKPS
+298 ENDEKTKTGLPIKPS

-327 KVKEYLPKSKAK
+327 KVKEHLPKSKAK

-361 EQEQKEKEQ
+361 EQEQKEKE
-370 KEKEQKEKEQNEN
+370 EKEKEQNEN

-390 RHYEAKDFKNNQ
+390 RHYEANDFRNNQ

-416 ARTKKDVKDFEKDY
+416 ARTRKDLDDFEKDY

>member
-16 ITIGNYKAMI
+16 IAINNYKAMI
-26 AGYSRTIKELHDQ
+26 AGYSTTIKELQDKLI
-39 HFDFKSDY
+39 DLKADY
-47 NDVLK
+47 NDTLK
-52 EYDTI
+52 EYDAI
-57 KNSTKPVDQ
+57 KNSTK
-66 VRVTVLKSKMATID
+66 ATD
-80 AKLKNISSNLQSN
+80 KAEVAKLKAKMARIDTNRKNTSSNLQSN
-93 KLNLDTAKTSLQL
+93 KLDRDTAKASLKA
-106 EELKN
+106 EEFKN

-119 DHPETKLVS
+119 DHPEAKLVS
-128 AEEKEKIVNDTLQ
+128 AEEKEKRLKDMLQ
-141 NARDTKAKIG
+141 NTEYTKARLG

-157 IKSMNDIPNDIK
+157 IKSIDDIPDDIK
-169 QKLFKDNSTLT
+169 QDLFKDDSTLA
-180 RYDKELAQLNTDL
+180 RYDKELTQLNADL
-193 NFYKKSKNKD
+193 TSLKNSNAEPRLIKST
-203 KDRFIKPIEQKIKT
+203 EQKIKT
-217 IENRKLSFAINE
+217 IENRKLSFAIDE
-229 LEKANLA
+229 LKKTHLA
-236 SDVVINTCYSHMKN
+236 ADVAINSCHSHIKN
-250 LTLEKA
+250 LTHEKS
-256 KAYTDIDDIHNGT
+256 KAYDDIDAIHDGT

-327 KVKEYLPKSKAK
+327 KVKEHLPKSKAK

-361 EQEQKEKEQ
+361 EQEQKEKE
-370 KEKEQKEKEQNEN
+370 EKEKEQNEN

-390 RHYEAKDFKNNQ
+390 RHYKEKDFRHNQ
-402 NFKNDM
+402 SFKDDM

-416 ARTKKDVKDFEKDY
+416 ARTKKDLDDFEKDY

>member
-1 MEELEVLLKEQEQQK
+1 MEELEVLLKEQEQQQ
-16 ITIGNYKAMI
+16 ITIGNYKSMI
-26 AGYSRTIKELHDQ
+26 KGYSTTIEELQDQ
-39 HFDFKSDY
+39 LIDLKTDY
-47 NDVLK
+47 NDTLK
-52 EYDTI
+52 EYDAI
-57 KNSTKPVDQ
+57 KNSKKAVDQ
-66 VRVTVLKSKMATID
+66 MQVDKLKAKMARLDTNR
-80 AKLKNISSNLQSN
+80 KNISSNLQSN
-93 KLNLDTAKTSLQL
+93 KLDRDTAKASLKA
-106 EELKN
+106 EEFKN

-119 DHPETKLVS
+119 DHPEAKLVS
-128 AEEKEKIVNDTLQ
+128 AEEKEKRVKDMLQ
-141 NARDTKAKIG
+141 NTEYTKARLG

-157 IKSMNDIPNDIK
+157 IKSIDDIPDDIK
-169 QKLFKDNSTLT
+169 QKLFKDDSTLA
-180 RYDKELAQLNTDL
+180 RYDKELDQLNTDL
-193 NFYKKSKNKD
+193 TSLKNSNAEPRLIKS
-203 KDRFIKPIEQKIKT
+203 IEQKIKT

-229 LEKANLA
+229 LKKTHLA
-236 SDVVINTCYSHMKN
+236 ADVAINSCHSHIKN
-250 LTLEKA
+250 LTREKA
-256 KAYTDIDDIHNGT
+256 KAYDDIDAIHNGT

-327 KVKEYLPKSKAK
+327 KVKEHLPKSKAK

-361 EQEQKEKEQ
+361 EQEQKEKE
-370 KEKEQKEKEQNEN
+370 EKEKEQNEN

-390 RHYEAKDFKNNQ
+390 RHYEANDFRNNQ

-416 ARTKKDVKDFEKDY
+416 ARTRKDLNDFEKDY

>member
-26 AGYSRTIKELHDQ
+26 EGYSTTIKELQDQ
-39 HFDFKSDY
+39 LIDLKADY
-47 NDVLK
+47 NDTLK
-52 EYDTI
+52 EYDAI
-57 KNSTKPVDQ
+57 KNSTKAVDQ
-66 VRVTVLKSKMATID
+66 MKVDKLKAKMARID
-80 AKLKNISSNLQSN
+80 TNRKNISSNLQSN
-93 KLNLDTAKTSLQL
+93 KLDRDTAKASLKA
-106 EELKN
+106 EEFKN
-111 KTLQKQIA
+111 KSLQKQIA

-128 AEEKEKIVNDTLQ
+128 AEEKEKRVKDMLQ
-141 NARDTKAKIG
+141 NTRDTKARLG

-169 QKLFKDNSTLT
+169 QELFKDNPTLA
-180 RYDKELAQLNTDL
+180 RYDKELDQLNTDL
-193 NFYKKSKNKD
+193 TSLKNSNAE
-203 KDRFIKPIEQKIKT
+203 DRFIKPIEQKIKT

-236 SDVVINTCYSHMKN
+236 SDVVINTCYSHIKN

-298 ENDEKAKTGLPIKPS
+298 EDNEKAKTGLPIKPS

-361 EQEQKEKEQ
+361 EQEQKEKE
-370 KEKEQKEKEQNEN
+370 EKEKEQNEN

-390 RHYEAKDFKNNQ
+390 RHYEANDFRNNQ

-416 ARTKKDVKDFEKDY
+416 ARTKKDLDDFEKDY

>member
-26 AGYSRTIKELHDQ
+26 AGYSQTIKELHDKQ
-39 HFDFKSDY
+39 IDLKSDY
-47 NDVLK
+47 NDTLK
-52 EYDTI
+52 EYDAI
-57 KNSTKPVDQ
+57 KNSTKAVDKAK
-66 VRVTVLKSKMATID
+66 V
-80 AKLKNISSNLQSN
+80 AKLKAKMAIIDTNRKNISLNLQSN

-106 EELKN
+106 EESKN
-111 KTLQKQIA
+111 KSLQKQIA

-128 AEEKEKIVNDTLQ
+128 AEEKEKIVNNTLQ

-169 QKLFKDNSTLT
+169 QELFKDNSTLK
-180 RYDKELAQLNTDL
+180 RYDVELAKLNTDL
-193 NFYKKSKNKD
+193 DDLKKVNAEP
-203 KDRFIKPIEQKIKT
+203 RFIKPIEQKIKT

-229 LEKANLA
+229 LKKTHLA
-236 SDVVINTCYSHMKN
+236 ADVAINSCYSHIKN
-250 LTLEKA
+250 LTHEKS
-256 KAYTDIDDIHNGT
+256 KAYNDIDAIHNGT

-284 GSQSKDD
+284 SSKSKDD

-361 EQEQKEKEQ
+361 EQEKKEKEEQ
-370 KEKEQKEKEQNEN
+370 EQKEKEQNEN

-416 ARTKKDVKDFEKDY
+416 ARTKKDVNDFEKDY

>member
-16 ITIGNYKAMI
+16 ITIYNYKAMI
-26 AGYSRTIKELHDQ
+26 AGYSTTIKELQDQ
-39 HFDFKSDY
+39 LIDLKADY
-47 NDVLK
+47 NDTLK
-52 EYDTI
+52 EYDAI
-57 KNSTKPVDQ
+57 KNSTDKAKVAK
-66 VRVTVLKSKMATID
+66 LKAKMARID
-80 AKLKNISSNLQSN
+80 TNRKNISSNLQSN
-93 KLNLDTAKTSLQL
+93 KLDLNTAKTSLKV
-106 EELKN
+106 EEFKN
-111 KTLQKQIA
+111 KSLQKQIA
-119 DHPETKLVS
+119 DHPEAKLVS
-128 AEEKEKIVNDTLQ
+128 AEEKEKRVKDMLQ
-141 NARDTKAKIG
+141 NTEYTKARLG

-157 IKSMNDIPNDIK
+157 IKSMNDIPDDIK
-169 QKLFKDNSTLT
+169 QDLFKDNPTLA
-180 RYDKELAQLNTDL
+180 RYDKELDQLNTDL
-193 NFYKKSKNKD
+193 TSLKNSNAE
-203 KDRFIKPIEQKIKT
+203 DRFTKPIEQKIKT

-229 LEKANLA
+229 LEKAHLA
-236 SDVVINTCYSHMKN
+236 SDVAINSCYSHIKN

-256 KAYTDIDDIHNGT
+256 KAYYDIDGIHNGT

-298 ENDEKAKTGLPIKPS
+298 EDNEKAKTGLPIKPS

-327 KVKEYLPKSKAK
+327 KVKEHLPKSKAK

-346 AEEQRKQEEEQKQKE
+346 E
-361 EQEQKEKEQ
+361 
-370 KEKEQKEKEQNEN
+370 KEKEQNEN

-390 RHYEAKDFKNNQ
+390 RHYEEKDFRHNQ
-402 NFKNDM
+402 SFKDDM

-416 ARTKKDVKDFEKDY
+416 ARTRKDLDDFEKDY

>member
-16 ITIGNYKAMI
+16 ITIDNYKAMI
-26 AGYSRTIKELHDQ
+26 AGYSTTIKELQDQ
-39 HFDFKSDY
+39 LIDLKADY
-47 NDVLK
+47 NDTLK
-52 EYDTI
+52 EYDAI
-57 KNSTKPVDQ
+57 KNSTDKAKVAK
-66 VRVTVLKSKMATID
+66 LKAKMARLDTNR
-80 AKLKNISSNLQSN
+80 KNISSNLQSN
-93 KLNLDTAKTSLQL
+93 KLDRDTAKASLKA
-106 EELKN
+106 EEFKN

-119 DHPETKLVS
+119 DHPEAKLVS
-128 AEEKEKIVNDTLQ
+128 AEEKEKRVKDMLQ
-141 NARDTKAKIG
+141 NTEYTKARLG

-157 IKSMNDIPNDIK
+157 IKSIDDIPDDIK
-169 QKLFKDNSTLT
+169 QDLFKDDSTLA
-180 RYDKELAQLNTDL
+180 RYDKELTQLNADL
-193 NFYKKSKNKD
+193 NFYKKSRIKD
-203 KDRFIKPIEQKIKT
+203 RDRFIKPIEQKIKT
-217 IENRKLSFAINE
+217 IENRKLSFAING
-229 LEKANLA
+229 LEKAYLA
-236 SDVVINTCYSHMKN
+236 SDVAINSCYSHIKN
-250 LTLEKA
+250 LTREKA
-256 KAYTDIDDIHNGT
+256 KAYDDIDAIHNGT

-298 ENDEKAKTGLPIKPS
+298 EDNEKAKTGLPIKPS

-327 KVKEYLPKSKAK
+327 KVKEHLPKSKAK

-361 EQEQKEKEQ
+361 EQEQKEKE
-370 KEKEQKEKEQNEN
+370 EKEKEQNEN

-390 RHYEAKDFKNNQ
+390 RHYEANDFRNNQ

-416 ARTKKDVKDFEKDY
+416 ARTKKDLDDFEKDY

>member
-16 ITIGNYKAMI
+16 ITIDNYKAMI
-26 AGYSRTIKELHDQ
+26 AGYSTTIKELQDKQ
-39 HFDFKSDY
+39 IDLKADY
-47 NDVLK
+47 NDVFK
-52 EYDTI
+52 KYDTF
-57 KNSTKPVDQ
+57 KNSARLRDQ
-66 VRVTVLKSKMATID
+66 AQVPGLKAEMAKIKAD
-80 AKLKNISSNLQSN
+80 LKNISSNLQSN
-93 KLNLDTAKTSLQL
+93 ELDRDTAKASLQL

-128 AEEKEKIVNDTLQ
+128 SEEKEKRVKDMLQ
-141 NARDTKAKIG
+141 NARDTKARLG

-157 IKSMNDIPNDIK
+157 IKSMNDIPDDIK
-169 QKLFKDNSTLT
+169 QELFKDNSTLA
-180 RYDKELAQLNTDL
+180 RYDKELTQLNADL

-203 KDRFIKPIEQKIKT
+203 KDRFIKSTEQKIKT
-217 IENRKLSFAINE
+217 IENRKLSFAIDE
-229 LEKANLA
+229 LKKTHLA
-236 SDVVINTCYSHMKN
+236 ADVAINSCHSHIKN
-250 LTLEKA
+250 LTHEKS
-256 KAYTDIDDIHNGT
+256 KAYDDIDAIHNGT

-327 KVKEYLPKSKAK
+327 KVKEHLPKSKAK
-339 KEQEEKE
+339 KEQEEQEEKE

-361 EQEQKEKEQ
+361 EQEQKEKE
-370 KEKEQKEKEQNEN
+370 EKEKEQNEN

-390 RHYEAKDFKNNQ
+390 RHYEEKDFRHNQ
-402 NFKNDM
+402 SFKDDM

-416 ARTKKDVKDFEKDY
+416 ARTKKDLDDFEKDY